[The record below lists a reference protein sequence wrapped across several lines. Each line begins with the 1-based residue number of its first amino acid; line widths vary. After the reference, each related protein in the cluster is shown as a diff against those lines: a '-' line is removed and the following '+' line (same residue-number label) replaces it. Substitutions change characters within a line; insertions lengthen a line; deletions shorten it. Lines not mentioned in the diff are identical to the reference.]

1 MPVVAVVPKER
12 VPALTVVAP
21 VYVLAPVK
29 IDLPTPAWVKVPVPE
44 ITALTVRSLEASR
57 LRTSA
62 ALLVTEPEPSV
73 PVAPPLPICKVPA
86 VTVVMPL

>member
-1 MPVVAVVPKER
+1 MPVLAVVPKER
-12 VPALTVVAP
+12 VPALTVVTP

-29 IDLPTPAWVKVPVPE
+29 IDLPTPACVNVPVPE
-44 ITALTVRSLEASR
+44 ITPLTVRSLEASR

-62 ALLVTEPEPSV
+62 ALLVTAPEPSV

-86 VTVVMPL
+86 VTVVVPL